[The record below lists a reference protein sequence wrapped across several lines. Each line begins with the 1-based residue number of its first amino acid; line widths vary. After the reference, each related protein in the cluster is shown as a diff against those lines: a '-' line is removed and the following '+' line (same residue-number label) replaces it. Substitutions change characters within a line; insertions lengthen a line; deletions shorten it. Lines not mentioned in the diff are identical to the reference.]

1 MSLHP
6 EDPTSSPE
14 ETRRVARAAFPKGTL
29 CLDIADALGPIY
41 RDSQFAGL
49 FPQLG
54 QPAAAPA
61 MLALATVL
69 QYLEGLSDRQTAIN
83 LVRIAN
89 WVNGIPTAQ
98 TRCSW
103 FAALQKAA

>member
-6 EDPTSSPE
+6 EDPTSPPE

-49 FPQLG
+49 FPRLG

-61 MLALATVL
+61 MLALATSCNTWSACPTVSRRGRIDWKYALRLPLTDAGFDHTVL
-69 QYLEGLSDRQTAIN
+69 SEFRT
-83 LVRIAN
+83 
-89 WVNGIPTAQ
+89 
-98 TRCSW
+98 
-103 FAALQKAA
+103 

>member
-6 EDPTSSPE
+6 EDPTEPPE

-41 RDSQFAGL
+41 RDSQFVGL
-49 FPQLG
+49 FSPLG

-61 MLALATVL
+61 MLATVL
-69 QYLEGLSDRQTAIN
+69 QYSGGLVRSSGRRRRPGSDR
-83 LVRIAN
+83 LEVRIT
-89 WVNGIPTAQ
+89 TASD
-98 TRCSW
+98 RSG
-103 FAALQKAA
+103 F

>member
-1 MSLHP
+1 LL
-6 EDPTSSPE
+6 TSSSPSFRHSSK
-14 ETRRVARAAFPKGTL
+14 THLQHLISAA
-29 CLDIADALGPIY
+29 
-41 RDSQFAGL
+41 
-49 FPQLG
+49 
-54 QPAAAPA
+54 
-61 MLALATVL
+61 
-69 QYLEGLSDRQTAIN
+69 AIN